1 MLPLQ
6 AWMTR
11 WLANTDTTVTI
22 ENLWLKELEHLK
34 RKKQY
39 KQHNLQVGGLA
50 LLDFFA
56 LAAGGCFLAAE
67 CARDAHQ
74 QAAVA
79 QEEAADV
86 HQHEEEQQRPQAEAH
101 HRAQPQAAEQGF
113 C

>member
-1 MLPLQ
+1 MNDPVTGKHWYNCYHRKPL
-6 AWMTR
+6 
-11 WLANTDTTVTI
+11 I
-22 ENLWLKELEHLK
+22 EGVRAPKE
-34 RKKQY
+34 KKQY

-67 CARDAHQ
+67 RARDAHQ
-74 QAAVA
+74 QAAVT